1 MFIQFFK
8 AGLAYKSELPM
19 NWCPACK
26 TNLTNEEL
34 EDGCCERCHGPV
46 EKKMKL
52 QWNLAI
58 TKYADRL
65 IDDLKLVDYPERVKT
80 EQINW
85 IGRSHGA
92 DVDFRV
98 GDDVMTVYRYSSEE
112 IATLRSMAE
121 EYGIPNVKFITES
134 AAELPTMDE
143 MKEAFLMIASLN
155 NISGSDVELVKK
167 DETTLIFKTKVL
179 NQPRL
184 LKKAAE
190 SNSVGYDAG
199 KFVQTAGTHM
209 WLNISVKVTENKDDN
224 NNLNPKPGRQIS
236 VNASLEIPEIY
247 KLRGYSVENE
257 KTTWSNQ
264 YEDLIIVYYNLLILL
279 IHMQIMLIL
288 FDLL

>member
-1 MFIQFFK
+1 
-8 AGLAYKSELPM
+8 
-19 NWCPACK
+19 
-26 TNLTNEEL
+26 
-34 EDGCCERCHGPV
+34 
-46 EKKMKL
+46 MKL
-52 QWNLAI
+52 TYLFSTFA
-58 TKYADRL
+58 L
-65 IDDLKLVDYPERVKT
+65 LVSGLVIWSCSQEET
-80 EQINW
+80 
-85 IGRSHGA
+85 
-92 DVDFRV
+92 
-98 GDDVMTVYRYSSEE
+98 DDVMTVYRYSSEE

-236 VNASLEIPEIY
+236 VNASLEIPEKY

-264 YEDLIIVYYNLLILL
+264 YEDLIIVNYTCDIILVQTVLIDDEWIERKTVEDNLDETVDVYLK
-279 IHMQIMLIL
+279 
-288 FDLL
+288 